1 MLASEGSEVDVLDL
15 ARWQFGITTVYHFLV
30 VPVTIGLGILVAG
43 MHTAWYRTGDAR
55 WRRMTTFWGRIY
67 LANFA
72 LGVATGLVQ
81 EFQFGLSW
89 SEYSRFVGDVF
100 GSLLAMEALLA
111 FFVESTFLGLWIF
124 GADRLPRR
132 VHLACIWLAVGASV
146 LSAYF
151 IIAANSWM
159 QHPVGVTVVDGRPV
173 LDDIGAVLTNNTAV
187 AAFTH
192 AIAGSLIVAGA
203 LAVAVGVHHL
213 HRRSADERV
222 WRSSLRLG
230 GIVSVAAFAALLLT
244 GDAQAKLMYAQQPLK
259 MSAAE
264 ALCETSA
271 PAPLSVFAI
280 GRLGGECGDVTS
292 WTVPGLLSFLAH
304 GDLSSPVPGV
314 AEVQQQY
321 QELYGATY
329 PDDESLGD
337 LAGTPI
343 RYQPLLEVTYWGF
356 RLMIAGGAAAALVA
370 VVALWATRR
379 GRHPRSR
386 WWRYAGYAGVA
397 SPLLANAAGWIFTEM
412 GRQPFVVVPNPDVP
426 PEQRIWFFTAQAV
439 SPGLTLAEIVI
450 SLVLLTALYG
460 VLAAVELW
468 LIARLVRRGTDPPA
482 ADPRPTAPTAAGEQ
496 STSDDDVLTLAY

>member
-1 MLASEGSEVDVLDL
+1 MDVLDL

-30 VPVTIGLGILVAG
+30 VPITIGLGILVAG
-43 MHTAWYRTGDAR
+43 MHTAWHRTGNPR
-55 WRRMTTFWGRIY
+55 WKRMTKFWGRIY

-132 VHLACIWLAVGASV
+132 VHLATIWLAVGASI

-159 QHPVGVTVVDGRPV
+159 QHPVGVTVVDGRPR
-173 LDDIGAVLTNNTAV
+173 LDDIGAVLTNNTAI
-187 AAFTH
+187 AAFSH
-192 AIAGSLIVAGA
+192 AIAGSLVVAGS
-203 LAVAVGVHHL
+203 LAVAVGVYHL
-213 HRRSADERV
+213 LRRSSDEAV
-222 WRSSLRLG
+222 WRSSVRIG
-230 GIVSVAAFAALLLT
+230 GIVSIAAFAALLVS
-244 GDAQAKLMYAQQPLK
+244 GDVQGKLMYQQQPLK

-280 GRLGGECGDVTS
+280 GKLGGECDDVTS

-304 GDLSSPVPGV
+304 GDFSSEVPGV
-314 AEVQQQY
+314 KQVQQEYEQS
-321 QELYGATY
+321 YGATY
-329 PDDESLGD
+329 PDSPWLGP
-337 LAGTPI
+337 LAGAPI
-343 RYQPLLEVTYWGF
+343 EYEPMLEVTYWGF
-356 RLMIAGGAAAALVA
+356 RLMIAGGALSALVA
-370 VVALWATRR
+370 AWALWATRR
-379 GRHPRSR
+379 GRRPSR
-386 WWRYAGYAGVA
+386 WLGFAGLAALVAPLAG
-397 SPLLANAAGWIFTEM
+397 NAAGWIFTEM

-426 PEQRIWFFTAQAV
+426 LDQRVWFFTAQAV
-439 SPGLTLAEIVI
+439 SPGLSMAEVLT
-450 SLVLLTALYG
+450 SLIALTAVYG
-460 VLAAVELW
+460 VLAAIEVW
-468 LIARLVRRGTDPPA
+468 LILRFVRGGTGASSADPPVDGPA
-482 ADPRPTAPTAAGEQ
+482 PRPRPANE
-496 STSDDDVLTLAY
+496 STSDDDVLTFAY

>member
-1 MLASEGSEVDVLDL
+1 MDVLDL

-30 VPVTIGLGILVAG
+30 VPLTIGLGLFVAG
-43 MHTAWYRTGDAR
+43 MHTKWHRTGDPR
-55 WRRMTTFWGRIY
+55 WRRMTLFWGRIY
-67 LANFA
+67 LTNFA

-89 SEYSRFVGDVF
+89 SQYSRFVGDVF

-124 GADRLPRR
+124 GADRLPRA

-159 QHPVGVTVVDGRPV
+159 QHPVGVTVADGRPV

-187 AAFTH
+187 AAFSH
-192 AIAGSLIVAGA
+192 AIAGSLIVAGS
-203 LAVAVGVHHL
+203 LAVAVGVYHL
-213 HRRSADERV
+213 HRRSPDDGV

-230 GIVSVAAFAALLLT
+230 AIVSAVAFAGLLVS
-244 GDAQAKLMYAQQPLK
+244 GDVQAKLMYAQQPLK

-264 ALCETSA
+264 ALCETSG

-280 GRLGGECGDVTS
+280 GTLGGECDDVTS

-304 GDLSSPVPGV
+304 GDFSSPVPGV
-314 AEVQQQY
+314 MEVQQQY
-321 QELYGATY
+321 QEMYGSTY
-329 PDDESLGD
+329 PDDPALGS
-337 LAGTPI
+337 LAGAPI

-356 RLMIAGGAAAALVA
+356 RLMIAGGALSALVA
-370 VVALWATRR
+370 VVLLWLTRR
-379 GRHPRSR
+379 GRRPRTR
-386 WWRYAGYAGVA
+386 WLVYAAFAAVAAPLAG
-397 SPLLANAAGWIFTEM
+397 NAAGWIFTEM
-412 GRQPFVVVPNPDVP
+412 GRQPFVVMPNPDVP
-426 PEQRIWFFTAQAV
+426 LENRIWFFTAQAV
-439 SPGLTLAEIVI
+439 SPGLTMTEIII

-460 VLAAVELW
+460 VLAAIEIWV
-468 LIARLVRRGTDPPA
+468 ISRFVRQGTDRQSPEPPPPA
-482 ADPRPTAPTAAGEQ
+482 ELPGRQ
-496 STSDDDVLTLAY
+496 STPDDDVLTLAY

>member
-1 MLASEGSEVDVLDL
+1 VDVLDL

-30 VPVTIGLGILVAG
+30 VPLTIGLGLLVAG
-43 MHTAWYRTGDAR
+43 MHTAWYRTRNPR
-55 WRRMTTFWGRIY
+55 WRRMATFWGRIY

-124 GADRLPRR
+124 GADRLPRA

-173 LDDIGAVLTNNTAV
+173 LEDIGAVLTNNTAV
-187 AAFTH
+187 AAFSH
-192 AIAGSLIVAGA
+192 AIVGSLIVAGT
-203 LAVAVGVHHL
+203 LAVAVGVYHL
-213 HRRSADERV
+213 HRRSPDEQV
-222 WRSSLRLG
+222 WRGSLRIG
-230 GIVSVAAFAALLLT
+230 AVVSIVAFAGLLFT
-244 GDAQAKLMYAQQPLK
+244 GDAQAKLMYEQQPLK

-280 GRLGGECGDVTS
+280 GKLGGECDDVTS

-304 GDLSSPVPGV
+304 GDFSSPVPGV
-314 AEVQQQY
+314 TEVQQEY
-321 QELYGATY
+321 QQQYGATY
-329 PDDESLGD
+329 PDDAALRD
-337 LAGTPI
+337 LAGAPI

-356 RLMIAGGAAAALVA
+356 RLMIAGGAVAALLA
-370 VVALWATRR
+370 AWLLWATRR
-379 GRHPRSR
+379 GRRPRSR
-386 WWRYAGYAGVA
+386 WLVYAALAGVA
-397 SPLLANAAGWIFTEM
+397 APLAGNAAGWIFTEM
-412 GRQPFVVVPNPDVP
+412 GRQPFVVAPNPDVP
-426 PEQRIWFFTAQAV
+426 LAERIWFFTAQAV
-439 SPGLTLAEIVI
+439 TPGLSLAEII
-450 SLVLLTALYG
+450 TSLVLLTALYG
-460 VLAAVELW
+460 VLAVVEVW
-468 LIARLVRRGTDPPA
+468 VIRRLVRRGTDPPA
-482 ADPRPTAPTAAGEQ
+482 TKPPAGAAGSVPRQ
-496 STSDDDVLTLAY
+496 GSTSDEDVLTLAY